1 MSVYTPL
8 SIGRLCPLE
17 LHMEIQEK
25 HLMLVSYV
33 KDFFPQLYDFNQGH
47 QEKRKRE
54 DQIKS

>member
-33 KDFFPQLYDFNQGH
+33 KDFFYSALWLLLKKVTDFH
-47 QEKRKRE
+47 KEK
-54 DQIKS
+54 